1 MEGGVEGGPE
11 NRAGLFIRFRI
22 DDEKLYKVLDDLEK
36 ARKIIGECYSTLGAM
51 GIVEIK
57 KETATGRQ
65 QSQED

>member
-1 MEGGVEGGPE
+1 MDLKTEQ
-11 NRAGLFIRFRI
+11 GLFIRFRI

-36 ARKIIGECYSTLGAM
+36 ARKIIGECYSVLGAM

>member
-1 MEGGVEGGPE
+1 MDLKTEQ
-11 NRAGLFIRFRI
+11 GLFIRFRI

-36 ARKIIGECYSTLGAM
+36 ARKIIGECYSTLGAL